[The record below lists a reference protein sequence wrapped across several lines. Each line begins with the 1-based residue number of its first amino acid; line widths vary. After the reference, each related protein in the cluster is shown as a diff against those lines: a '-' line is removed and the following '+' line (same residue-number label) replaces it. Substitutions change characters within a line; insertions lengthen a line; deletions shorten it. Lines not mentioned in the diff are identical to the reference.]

1 MLKRIQHG
9 EKKKLIF
16 RNLFLKYI
24 KSISIIFLRFILE
37 INTKSTNYY
46 FLFVIALATSVG

>member
-16 RNLFLKYI
+16 WNLFLKYI
-24 KSISIIFLRFILE
+24 KSISSIFFKIYTW
-37 INTKSTNYY
+37 N
-46 FLFVIALATSVG
+46 